1 MSESEERVE
10 AVIVQLEAGSIL
22 LPRSALL
29 EVTTRPGSSLE
40 EDEVSAELPWL
51 AAPLT
56 WNELQIPVIN
66 VNHLLDPARDTGED
80 HRRFT
85 RLLVLQGADEP
96 DRLPYY
102 ALEVRG
108 TPHPVRI
115 TPQNI
120 FALEGVETTP
130 WSWRVKAS
138 GVTTHLLRL
147 DTIEARLRELP
158 QGGPRERAA
167 GSGTTADTPVG

>member
-1 MSESEERVE
+1 MSESEDRVE
-10 AVIVQLEAGSIL
+10 AVIIQLEAGSIL

-29 EVTTRPGSSLE
+29 EVTTRPGSRLQ
-40 EDEVSAELPWL
+40 EDELSAELPWL

-66 VNHLLDPARDTGED
+66 VNHLLDPARDSGDD

-96 DRLPYY
+96 DTLPYY

-158 QGGPRERAA
+158 QRGALAGSADAAPAA
-167 GSGTTADTPVG
+167 GPAAE

>member
-1 MSESEERVE
+1 MSESEDRVE

-56 WNELQIPVIN
+56 WKELQIPVIN

-96 DRLPYY
+96 DTLPYY

-158 QGGPRERAA
+158 QGGARERAA
-167 GSGTTADTPVG
+167 GSATTADTPAG

>member
-1 MSESEERVE
+1 MSESEGRVE

-40 EDEVSAELPWL
+40 EDEVSAERPWL
-51 AAPLT
+51 AAPLL
-56 WNELQIPVIN
+56 WKELQIPVIN

-96 DRLPYY
+96 ESLPYY

-108 TPHPVRI
+108 TPHPVRV

-147 DTIEARLRELP
+147 DTVEARLRELP
-158 QGGPRERAA
+158 GTGMTARS
-167 GSGTTADTPVG
+167 SGTSETRPAPAD

>member
-1 MSESEERVE
+1 MSDGENRVE

-22 LPRSALL
+22 LPRCALL
-29 EVTTRPGSSLE
+29 EVTTRPGTSQDRDALA
-40 EDEVSAELPWL
+40 DELPWL
-51 AAPLT
+51 APALT

-66 VNHLLDPARDTGED
+66 VNHLIDPARDAGED

-85 RLLVLQGADEP
+85 RLLILQGADDP
-96 DRLPYY
+96 DSLPYY

-147 DTIEARLRELP
+147 DTIEARLRELDRGRP
-158 QGGPRERAA
+158 SARPEPA
-167 GSGTTADTPVG
+167 GSA